1 MNEGEPQQPTRTAGP
16 GAGPDADPEPRY
28 QTGFGNE
35 HQSEAVPGALPRT
48 QNSPQQAPHGLY
60 AEQISGTAFTQPR
73 HVNRRTW
80 VYRITPS
87 ARHRPFHRIDNGNLR
102 SAPFTET
109 QPDPN
114 RTRWDPQPVPDTPT
128 DFVDGLYTIGG
139 NGDALTHSGIS
150 IHTYH
155 ATISMHRRY
164 LVDTD
169 GELLIV
175 PQAGRLHIHT
185 ELGRLDVAPGHIAVI
200 PRGIRFRVDLPD
212 RTAAGYICENHG
224 AAFTLPERGPIG
236 ANSLAAERDFE
247 APVAAYE
254 NPGGDGDDSGSSG
267 NGNGKGHRIGRDHP
281 VQVVQKFGGNLWAAD
296 YDHSPL
302 DVVAWHGNYTP
313 YRYDLSRFTTIGT
326 ISQDHPD
333 PSIFTVLTSPT
344 DTPGLANA
352 DFVIFPPRWLVAEH
366 TFRPPW
372 FHRNIMSEYMGLI
385 HGVYDAKADG
395 FVPGGASLHNSFTSH
410 GPDAE
415 TYAKASTV
423 PLAPQK
429 VDDTLAFMFE
439 TRWPVVTTRHAL
451 DALHRQPDYDAVW
464 DDLQPRFTAP
474 TPS

>member
-1 MNEGEPQQPTRTAGP
+1 MKHMNEGEPQ
-16 GAGPDADPEPRY
+16 Y

-35 HQSEAVPGALPRT
+35 HQTEAVPGALPT
-48 QNSPQQAPHGLY
+48 GQNSPQQAPLGLY

-87 ARHRPFHRIDNGNLR
+87 ARHSAFRRIDNGKLR

-109 QPDPN
+109 EPNPN
-114 RTRWDPQPVPDTPT
+114 RLRWNALPAPELPT

-139 NGDALTHSGIS
+139 NGDTLTHAGIG
-150 IHTYH
+150 IHNYH
-155 ATISMHRRY
+155 ANISMHRRY
-164 LVDTD
+164 FVNAD

-175 PQAGRLHIHT
+175 PQSGRLHIHT
-185 ELGRLDVAPGHIAVI
+185 ELGRLHVAPGHIAVI

-212 RTAAGYICENHG
+212 PTAAGYICENYG
-224 AAFTLPERGPIG
+224 PAFTLPERGPIG
-236 ANSLAAERDFE
+236 ANGLANERDFE

-254 NPGGDGDDSGSSG
+254 DPADVHGLAE
-267 NGNGKGHRIGRDHP
+267 P
-281 VQVVQKFGGNLWAAD
+281 AQAVQVVQKFGGNLWAAD

-302 DVVAWHGNYTP
+302 DVVAWHGDYTP
-313 YRYDLSRFTTIGT
+313 YRYDLARFMTIGT
-326 ISQDHPD
+326 ISHDHPD
-333 PSIFTVLTSPT
+333 PSIFTVLTSPS

-385 HGVYDAKADG
+385 HGVYDAKAEG

-439 TRWPVVTTRHAL
+439 TRWPVITTRHAL
-451 DALHRQPDYDAVW
+451 DALHRQDDYDAVW
-464 DDLQPRFTAP
+464 NGIQRRFTAP
-474 TPS
+474 TS

>member
-1 MNEGEPQQPTRTAGP
+1 
-16 GAGPDADPEPRY
+16 
-28 QTGFGNE
+28 
-35 HQSEAVPGALPRT
+35 
-48 QNSPQQAPHGLY
+48 
-60 AEQISGTAFTQPR
+60 
-73 HVNRRTW
+73 
-80 VYRITPS
+80 
-87 ARHRPFHRIDNGNLR
+87 
-102 SAPFTET
+102 
-109 QPDPN
+109 
-114 RTRWDPQPVPDTPT
+114 
-128 DFVDGLYTIGG
+128 
-139 NGDALTHSGIS
+139 
-150 IHTYH
+150 
-155 ATISMHRRY
+155 MHRRY
-164 LVDTD
+164 LVDAD

-175 PQAGRLHIHT
+175 PQTGALHIHT
-185 ELGRLDVAPGHIAVI
+185 ELGRLDAAPGHIVLI
-200 PRGIRFRVDLPD
+200 PRGIRFRVELPD
-212 RTAAGYICENHG
+212 ATATGYVCENYG

-254 NPGGDGDDSGSSG
+254 HP
-267 NGNGKGHRIGRDHP
+267 GHRGIDAGHP

-302 DVVAWHGNYTP
+302 DVVAWHGDYTP

-385 HGVYDAKADG
+385 HGVYDAKAEG

-429 VDDTLAFMFE
+429 VDNTLAFMFE
-439 TRWPVVTTRHAL
+439 TRWPITLTRHAL
-451 DALHRQPDYDAVW
+451 DAPHRQPDYDRVW
-464 DDLQPRFTAP
+464 DGLRPAFTRPPADAD
-474 TPS
+474 TGTGTATATDSHADADAGRHIDA

>member
-1 MNEGEPQQPTRTAGP
+1 MNEGEPQ
-16 GAGPDADPEPRY
+16 Y

-35 HQSEAVPGALPRT
+35 HQTEAVPGALPT
-48 QNSPQQAPHGLY
+48 GQNSPQQAPLGLY

-87 ARHRPFHRIDNGNLR
+87 ARHPAFRRIDNGRLR

-109 QPDPN
+109 EPDPN
-114 RTRWDPQPVPDTPT
+114 RLRWNALPAPETPT

-139 NGDALTHSGIS
+139 NGDTLTHAGIG
-150 IHTYH
+150 IHNYH
-155 ATISMHRRY
+155 ANISMHRRY
-164 LVDTD
+164 FVNAD

-185 ELGRLDVAPGHIAVI
+185 ELGRLHVAPGHIAVI

-212 RTAAGYICENHG
+212 ATAAGYICENYG
-224 AAFTLPERGPIG
+224 PAFTLPERGPIG
-236 ANSLAAERDFE
+236 ANGLANERDFE
-247 APVAAYE
+247 APIAAYE
-254 NPGGDGDDSGSSG
+254 DPAEGAE
-267 NGNGKGHRIGRDHP
+267 P

-302 DVVAWHGNYTP
+302 DVVAWHGDYTP
-313 YRYDLSRFTTIGT
+313 YRYDLARFMTIGT
-326 ISQDHPD
+326 ISHDHPD
-333 PSIFTVLTSPT
+333 PSIFTVLTSPS

-385 HGVYDAKADG
+385 HGVYDAKAEG

-423 PLAPQK
+423 PLTPQK

-439 TRWPVVTTRHAL
+439 TRWPIITTRHAL
-451 DALHRQPDYDAVW
+451 NALHRQDDYDTVW
-464 DDLQPRFTAP
+464 DGLERRFTAP
-474 TPS
+474 